1 MAAPPKRW
9 QLYTGVVLL
18 GWAAGLQVHM
28 WHIQRR
34 PEFKEKFGGDANQ
47 HEPEP
52 KPEPELKPKTQ
63 WTFRTRS
70 GSSVWS

>member
-1 MAAPPKRW
+1 MAAPSRRW

-18 GWAAGLQVHM
+18 GWAAALQLHM
-28 WHIQRR
+28 WHIQRT
-34 PEFKEKFGGDANQ
+34 PEFKQKFGLL
-47 HEPEP
+47 EL
-52 KPEPELKPKTQ
+52 KPEPESKPKTQ

>member
-1 MAAPPKRW
+1 MAAPSRRW

-18 GWAAGLQVHM
+18 GWAAALQLHM
-28 WHIQRR
+28 WHIQRT
-34 PEFKEKFGGDANQ
+34 PEFKEKFGGEANQ
-47 HEPEP
+47 RPPEP
-52 KPEPELKPKTQ
+52 KLEAESKPKTQ